1 MIGLLRDYVRSF
13 IVLDMPKFLDLL
25 PILEKNCFELT
36 KLSKMK
42 IAGTLDHILTECI
55 EATLAGTEM
64 DFRNQLITLLNSHL
78 NRKLTLS
85 EIARRMS
92 LSESHLER
100 IVNQK
105 FGCGVI
111 DLFNQLRINKAC
123 SLLTNSSLR
132 IESISEQLGFY
143 DTAHFSNFFKK
154 KTSMSPKQYREYK
167 RLLL

>member
-64 DFRNQLITLLNSHL
+64 DFRNQLIT
-78 NRKLTLS
+78 
-85 EIARRMS
+85 
-92 LSESHLER
+92 
-100 IVNQK
+100 
-105 FGCGVI
+105 
-111 DLFNQLRINKAC
+111 
-123 SLLTNSSLR
+123 
-132 IESISEQLGFY
+132 EQLGFY